1 MKIKISQQEM
11 HYMAIAEGLT
21 RAPILDCIER
31 DNRITFIV
39 AKGKLGKAVGKEANN
54 IKKLEKF
61 FRKEVRFVEYDDD
74 KKQFVINLFKPFKVD
89 RVVVDE
95 EKNRVSVVVN
105 ERDKGKAIGK
115 DGRNIKILREIAKRQ
130 HGINEL
136 KVL

>member
-21 RAPILDCIER
+21 RAPIIDCIER

-74 KKQFVINLFKPFKVD
+74 KKQFIINLFKPFKVD

-95 EKNRVSVVVN
+95 EKNKVSVVVN

-115 DGRNIKILREIAKRQ
+115 EGRNIKILREIAKRQ
-130 HGINEL
+130 HGIEEL

>member
-21 RAPILDCIER
+21 RAPIIDCIER

-39 AKGKLGKAVGKEANN
+39 AKGKLGKAVGKEASN

-61 FRKEVRFVEYDDD
+61 FKKEVRFVEYDED

-89 RVVVDE
+89 RVVIDE
-95 EKNRVSVVVN
+95 EKNKVSVVVN

-115 DGRNIKILREIAKRQ
+115 EGRNIKILREIAKRQ

>member
-21 RAPILDCIER
+21 RAPIIDCIER

-61 FRKEVRFVEYDDD
+61 FKKEVRFVEYDED

-89 RVVVDE
+89 RVIVDE
-95 EKNRVSVVVN
+95 EKKKVSVIVN

-115 DGRNIKILREIAKRQ
+115 EGRNIKILREIAKRQ
-130 HGINEL
+130 HGIEEL

>member
-21 RAPILDCIER
+21 RAPIIDCIER

-39 AKGKLGKAVGKEANN
+39 AKGKLGKAVGKEASN

-61 FRKEVRFVEYDDD
+61 FKKEVRFVEYDED
-74 KKQFVINLFKPFKVD
+74 KKQFIVNLFKPFKL
-89 RVVVDE
+89 
-95 EKNRVSVVVN
+95 EKIVVN
-105 ERDKGKAIGK
+105 EEEKKVSVIVNPRDKGKAIGK
-115 DGRNIKILREIAKRQ
+115 DGRNINILREIARRQ
-130 HGINEL
+130 HDIEEI

>member
-1 MKIKISQQEM
+1 MKIKINQQEM
-11 HYMAIAEGLT
+11 HYMAIAEGVT
-21 RAPILDCIER
+21 RAPIIDCLER
-31 DNRITFIV
+31 ENRITFIV

-61 FRKEVRFVEYDDD
+61 FKKEVRFVEYDDD
-74 KKQFVINLFKPFKVD
+74 KKQFIINLFKPFKLD
-89 RVVVDE
+89 RIIIDE
-95 EKNRVSVVVN
+95 ERNRVSVVVN

-130 HGINEL
+130 HGIDEI

>member
-1 MKIKISQQEM
+1 MKIKLSQNEL

-21 RAPILDCIER
+21 RVPILDCIER

-39 AKGKLGKAVGKEANN
+39 ARGKLGKAVGKEASN
-54 IKKLEKF
+54 IKKLERYFK
-61 FRKEVRFVEYDDD
+61 KEVRFVEYDDD
-74 KKQFVINLFKPFKVD
+74 KKQFIINLFKPFKVD

-95 EKNRVSVVVN
+95 EKKKISVVVN

-115 DGRNIKILREIAKRQ
+115 EGRNIKILREIAKRQ
-130 HGINEL
+130 HDIQEL

>member
-21 RAPILDCIER
+21 RAPIIDCIER

-61 FRKEVRFVEYDDD
+61 FKKEVRFVEYDDD

-89 RVVVDE
+89 RVVIDE
-95 EKNRVSVVVN
+95 EKNKVSVVVN

-115 DGRNIKILREIAKRQ
+115 EGRNIKILREIAKRQ
-130 HGINEL
+130 HGIDEL

>member
-1 MKIKISQQEM
+1 MKIKINQQEM
-11 HYMAIAEGLT
+11 HYMAIAEGVT
-21 RAPILDCIER
+21 RAPIIDCLER
-31 DNRITFIV
+31 ENRITFIV

-61 FRKEVRFVEYDDD
+61 FKKEVRFVEYDND
-74 KKQFVINLFKPFKVD
+74 KKQFIINLFKPFKLD
-89 RVVVDE
+89 RIIIDE
-95 EKNRVSVVVN
+95 ERNRVSVVVN

-130 HGINEL
+130 HGIDEI

>member
-1 MKIKISQQEM
+1 MKIKINQQEM

-21 RAPILDCIER
+21 RAPIIDCIER

-61 FRKEVRFVEYDDD
+61 FKKEVRFVEYDED
-74 KKQFVINLFKPFKVD
+74 KKKFIINLFKPFKVD
-89 RVVVDE
+89 RVIVDE
-95 EKNRVSVVVN
+95 EKKKVSVVVN

-130 HGINEL
+130 HDIEEL

>member
-21 RAPILDCIER
+21 RAPIIDCIER

-39 AKGKLGKAVGKEANN
+39 AKGKLGKAVGKEASN

-61 FRKEVRFVEYDDD
+61 FKKEVRFVEYDED

-95 EKNRVSVVVN
+95 EKNKVSVVVN